1 MIEPPQL
8 FTHERLVFDIREI
21 ESLATLI
28 MDLAIPIDRA
38 LCESFERLV
47 ELAGTRDF
55 IIAFSKLQEYMFQ
68 IKSNQNLVEESGTIV
83 PPSYLADISEW
94 TQLTHYHLEELEG
107 ENLRTGGLI
116 GRKNRSMH
124 PNYIH
129 SDHGDYSPMDTLSV
143 NYFHIVPHDSK
154 NPIISFE
161 TNGGLSLSDSDDID
175 STFEI
180 SQSTNHARSRSRKN
194 KKTMN

>member
-55 IIAFSKLQEYMFQ
+55 IIAFSRLQEYMFQ
-68 IKSNQNLVEESGTIV
+68 IKSKQNFIVDTGSIVPQSYLSELAEWTKNHHNQVEELDLSKIR
-83 PPSYLADISEW
+83 S
-94 TQLTHYHLEELEG
+94 
-107 ENLRTGGLI
+107 GGLI
-116 GRKNRSMH
+116 GRENKSFQSTEENFSLFGQTSIIPISNSKTSNDGIKNFTDE
-124 PNYIH
+124 I
-129 SDHGDYSPMDTLSV
+129 LSV
-143 NYFHIVPHDSK
+143 
-154 NPIISFE
+154 
-161 TNGGLSLSDSDDID
+161 SDSDSDIYSD
-175 STFEI
+175 FSSASHT
-180 SQSTNHARSRSRKN
+180 RSSRKYN
-194 KKTMN
+194 